1 MRRRASLLAALTTLV
16 LFPPL
21 TRPAT
26 TESHALDVAQ
36 TNELIGRLARP
47 APATVAFTE
56 VRLSPL
62 LQKPLVVSG
71 ELGYSG
77 PASLDRRVT
86 QPYRELTT
94 IRGESVRVEREGQPA
109 RSFAL
114 KRAPELR
121 GLLNGF
127 SSLLNGDA
135 NGLRADFK
143 IDAQQSADGIW
154 GITMTPLDPRAAKRV
169 KQLDAVGRESEP
181 SCFTLTTADKG
192 VSVMLLGAAS
202 RQPIPEQA
210 TVEQLNELCKAT
222 TPAQAG
228 VTQRTSRAVD
238 HRPSDHR

>member
-1 MRRRASLLAALTTLV
+1 MRPAPVQGRIRSLLAALTALV
-16 LFPPL
+16 LLPYLTWPFPA
-21 TRPAT
+21 RSAT
-26 TESHALDVAQ
+26 TETQPLDATQ
-36 TNELIGRLARP
+36 TNELIGKLARP
-47 APATVAFTE
+47 APASVAFTE

-127 SSLLNGDA
+127 SSLLTGDA
-135 NGLRADFK
+135 NGLRTAFDVS
-143 IDAQQSADGIW
+143 AQRTDGDTW
-154 GITMTPLDPRAAKRV
+154 SITLTPLDAKALKRV
-169 KQLDAVGRESEP
+169 KQLQAVGHGSEP
-181 SCFTLTTADKG
+181 TCFTLTTADSG
-192 VSVMLLGAAS
+192 ASVMLLGAAS
-202 RQPIPEQA
+202 QQPIPAQA
-210 TVEQLNELCKAT
+210 TTDQLETLCRKA
-222 TPAQAG
+222 PH
-228 VTQRTSRAVD
+228 S
-238 HRPSDHR
+238 